1 MKRNPIVSDK
11 NRTMDLSAYHSF
23 ARMIAS
29 LIDSAA
35 NTRCVIERRVPC
47 FFLFVNLCSTSVQLD
62 TIVAKNVAK
71 AIADAT
77 TVGVWA
83 VHRV

>member
-1 MKRNPIVSDK
+1 MKRKPIVSDM
-11 NRTMDLSAYHSF
+11 NRMMDLSEYHSF

-35 NTRCVIERRVPC
+35 NTRCVMDRLAPC
-47 FFLFVNLCSTSVQLD
+47 FVLFVNLCSTSVQLN

-71 AIADAT
+71 AIADVV
-77 TVGVWA
+77 TVGVRA
-83 VHRV
+83 V